1 MKLVI
6 DIPEILLDRIK
17 SAKCV
22 PDMYGSDIVN
32 AVVCVRDGT
41 PYEERPHGEWK
52 WVDYGGFGNWHCTNC
67 RFIPAWKSY
76 SITVPYG
83 FCPNCGALM
92 SKKEGAP
99 E

>member
-32 AVVCVRDGT
+32 AVICVRDGT
-41 PYEERPHGEWK
+41 PYEERPHGEM
-52 WVDYGGFGNWHCTNC
+52 
-67 RFIPAWKSY
+67 PLPESY
-76 SITVPYG
+76 
-83 FCPNCGALM
+83 
-92 SKKEGAP
+92 KKES
-99 E
+99 EE